1 MKFIDRLTSGKTDN
15 FKLYLSKYLMETG
28 SYFDFNKNTPE
39 KVFHSFMLGLVVG
52 LKENYTIQSNQESGL
67 GRFDVVFIPKND
79 KGRNGI
85 LLEFKVSDDA
95 KLLSDKAHEALQQ
108 IKDQQYITLFKAQGI
123 ASVLAIG
130 MAFCGK
136 QVELAHEQI
145 IL

>member
-1 MKFIDRLTSGKTDN
+1 M
-15 FKLYLSKYLMETG
+15 
-28 SYFDFNKNTPE
+28 
-39 KVFHSFMLGLVVG
+39 
-52 LKENYTIQSNQESGL
+52 
-67 GRFDVVFIPKND
+67 VFIPEND

-95 KLLSDKAHEALQQ
+95 KLLSSKAHEALQQ

-145 IL
+145 AVV